1 MIIQARLRMA
11 ESGRSLRLRKLS
23 IVQLHLP
30 DLGEEVREILV
41 F

>member
-1 MIIQARLRMA
+1 MQAKLRMA
-11 ESGRSLRLRKLS
+11 ESGRNLRRRKPN
-23 IVQLHLP
+23 IVQPHLP